1 MDGDWTPVP
10 LPTLASGDPAF
21 GRMTKRG
28 RQDDG
33 VVRQGD
39 DGDGRMALRAVVCH
53 PDAVRISVVLRTCPA
68 PYLFSLV
75 RTKTEVLPS
84 AG

>member
-1 MDGDWTPVP
+1 MDGDWTPVS

-28 RQDDG
+28 GRMTKRGGRMAKRGRQDDG
-33 VVRQGD
+33 VVRQDD
-39 DGDGRMALRAVVCH
+39 DGDGVAMG
-53 PDAVRISVVLRTCPA
+53 
-68 PYLFSLV
+68 
-75 RTKTEVLPS
+75 